1 MKIQVIVIIGGA
13 ALLIA
18 TVVASRNRWQPLPP
32 PEAAAAR
39 SPAEVRVKAVERIL
53 AAATA
58 LMAGPTSRYD
68 TLISHEAK

>member
-1 MKIQVIVIIGGA
+1 MRVMKNRRLIIIACGT
-13 ALLIA
+13 ALL
-18 TVVASRNRWQPLPP
+18 L
-32 PEAAAAR
+32 AA
-39 SPAEVRVKAVERIL
+39 SPAEVRVKAVERNL